1 MKAAREFREARVT
14 RSLVLASRH
23 WRRLAGV
30 TAKDHGLSEATLAP
44 LITLARMEGEVR
56 QNALADAVGIEGPSL
71 VRLID
76 QLEAAGLLRRV
87 TDRSDRRARI
97 LALTEAGRAKV
108 REIDDG
114 LGSVRARTLAGISD
128 AELEAA
134 LRVFSEIERTARD
147 AEAAP

>member
-1 MKAAREFREARVT
+1 MKAARELREARVT
-14 RSLVLASRH
+14 RSLVLASRQ
-23 WRRLAGV
+23 WRRIAGF
-30 TAKDHGLSEATLAP
+30 TARDHGLSEATLAP
-44 LITLARMEGEVR
+44 LVTLARMQGEVR

-76 QLEAAGLLRRV
+76 QLEEAGLLRRV

-134 LRVFSEIERTARD
+134 LRVFSEIERTGRG
-147 AEAAP
+147 AEDPA

>member
-128 AELEAA
+128 VELEAA